1 MATDRAT
8 STGVVRE
15 GDALVFTG
23 PLDRAAVP
31 ALWTQ
36 AAPLAAGIRRF
47 DLAGASS
54 IDSAGLAMLAELAGQ
69 GRGISI
75 EGDPVGLAALRDAY
89 RLDGNLAFAS

>member
-1 MATDRAT
+1 M
-8 STGVVRE
+8 VRE

-54 IDSAGLAMLAELAGQ
+54 IDSAGLAMLAELAELAGQ

>member
-1 MATDRAT
+1 MATDRAN
-8 STGVVRE
+8 SAGVVRE

>member
-1 MATDRAT
+1 VATDRAT

-23 PLDRAAVP
+23 PLGRAAVP